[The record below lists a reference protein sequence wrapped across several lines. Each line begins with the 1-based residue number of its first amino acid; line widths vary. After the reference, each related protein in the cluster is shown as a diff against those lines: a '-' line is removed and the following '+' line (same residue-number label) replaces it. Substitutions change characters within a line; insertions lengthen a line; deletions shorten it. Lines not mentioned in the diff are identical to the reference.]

1 MHELPLLENVFS
13 IIIDAARA
21 NSASKIISVS
31 VRLGPFTDADELWLN
46 RYFEVLAR
54 GTCAEGAVLK
64 ITRDPND
71 ELSDTAFVVDSI
83 EIL

>member
-21 NSASKIISVS
+21 NSCTKIVSVS

-64 ITRDPND
+64 ITRDTND
-71 ELSDTAFVVDSI
+71 ALSNTAFVVDSI